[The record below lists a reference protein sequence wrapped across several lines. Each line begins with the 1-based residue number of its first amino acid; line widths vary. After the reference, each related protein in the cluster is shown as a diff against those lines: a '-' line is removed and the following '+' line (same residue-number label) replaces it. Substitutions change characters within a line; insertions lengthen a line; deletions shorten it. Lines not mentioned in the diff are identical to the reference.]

1 MPPGLQDEEPKIL
14 ESIRRG
20 ERVDHYETKRRHKD
34 RRLLDISLTVLPVKD
49 ADRRI
54 ASARKIARK
63 ITRVQ
68 EIEENLMH
76 EIQHCSNNQLAV
88 TQVIAYQT
96 LSGDLSLVEAKKV
109 FEARLQALAR
119 TNR

>member
-14 ESIRRG
+14 ERIRRG

-54 ASARKIARK
+54 ASA
-63 ITRVQ
+63 
-68 EIEENLMH
+68 
-76 EIQHCSNNQLAV
+76 
-88 TQVIAYQT
+88 
-96 LSGDLSLVEAKKV
+96 
-109 FEARLQALAR
+109 
-119 TNR
+119 

>member
-1 MPPGLQDEEPKIL
+1 
-14 ESIRRG
+14 
-20 ERVDHYETKRRHKD
+20 
-34 RRLLDISLTVLPVKD
+34 
-49 ADRRI
+49 
-54 ASARKIARK
+54 
-63 ITRVQ
+63 
-68 EIEENLMH
+68 MH

-109 FEARLQALAR
+109 FDARLQALAR